1 MDSRKTHLR
10 TLRSVVLAAGSL
22 LALFFLLAFFPKIVS
37 VFLGTAQELPTGRH
51 WEGRVMIAMVLTFMA
66 GYAIGWWRPFWG
78 GLLMII
84 AALLVSGPFILQGN
98 YGSLIFGIPQFAIGV
113 LYILLSR
120 LEKRKSIENG
130 QRHSV

>member
-10 TLRSVVLAAGSL
+10 TLRSVVLATGSL
-22 LALFFLLAFFPKIVS
+22 LALFFLLAFFPKIIS
-37 VFLGTAQELPTGRH
+37 VFLGTARELPAGRQ
-51 WEGRVMIAMVLTFMA
+51 WEGQVMIAMVATFMA
-66 GYAIGWWRPFWG
+66 GYAIGWWRPLWG
-78 GLLMII
+78 GLLMIV
-84 AALLVSGPFILQGN
+84 AALLVSGPFVLQGN
-98 YGSLIFGIPQFAIGV
+98 YGSLIFGIPQFVIGV